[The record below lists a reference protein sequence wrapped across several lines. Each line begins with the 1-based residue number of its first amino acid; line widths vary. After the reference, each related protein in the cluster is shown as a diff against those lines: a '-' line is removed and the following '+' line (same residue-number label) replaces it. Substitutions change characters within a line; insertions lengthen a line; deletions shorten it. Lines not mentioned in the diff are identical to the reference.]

1 MVPAAKISVDPQ
13 VMSGK
18 PVIRGTRVT
27 VEVVLRTLSEGVT
40 EADLLAAY
48 PELTTDDI
56 HAALAYAADSLAH
69 EDWCRRQV
77 SSRRERAGLRR
88 STPAGELPEGA

>member
-1 MVPAAKISVDPQ
+1 MGSAAKISVDPQ

-18 PVIRGTRVT
+18 PVIRGTCVT
-27 VEVVLRTLSEGVT
+27 VELVLRELSEGAT
-40 EADLLAAY
+40 EADLLGAY
-48 PELTTDDI
+48 TDLTTEGI

-77 SSRRERAGLRR
+77 SSRRERARDRR
-88 STPAGELPEGA
+88 

>member
-1 MVPAAKISVDPQ
+1 MGSATRISIDPQ
-13 VMSGK
+13 VMVGR

-27 VEVVLRTLSEGVT
+27 VELILRRLSEGVT
-40 EADLLAAY
+40 EADLLHAY
-48 PELTTDDI
+48 PNLTTDDI

-77 SSRRERAGLRR
+77 SSRRERGRDRR
-88 STPAGELPEGA
+88 